1 MTYFL
6 IVIRQIAQF
15 ILFAGIGVIA
25 AKTKIITRENIGMLS
40 KLVVRIALP
49 LYIFT
54 NTINGATRGDL
65 LDSWVVILLTVVLY
79 AVAYVTAAGLAKA
92 FRLEGN
98 RKQVFKAC
106 TMFGNIGFMGIPIV
120 ASLFPETAMLYV
132 ALFTIPDQ
140 LILWTVGVVLTSPVE
155 GKHAVARNAK
165 TVGKKMLNPMNFAI
179 LLAVLLV
186 LLNAHLPETLGTSF
200 TRVGQMATPLAMI
213 YLGAMFCFI
222 DIPQYL
228 RRPEF
233 YVEAVVKM
241 VAVPV
246 LFYLLLH
253 ALPGI
258 REDIAVTLSVLL
270 AMPTMTT
277 IAMQAEIQRS
287 DADYSSGMVF
297 MTTLLSIVTIP
308 AVCLLIGH
316 L

>member
-25 AKTKIITRENIGMLS
+25 AKTNIITRENIGMLS

-65 LDSWVVILLTVVLY
+65 PDSWVVILLTVVLY

-155 GKHAVARNAK
+155 GKHAVALNAK

>member
-1 MTYFL
+1 
-6 IVIRQIAQF
+6 
-15 ILFAGIGVIA
+15 
-25 AKTKIITRENIGMLS
+25 
-40 KLVVRIALP
+40 
-49 LYIFT
+49 
-54 NTINGATRGDL
+54 
-65 LDSWVVILLTVVLY
+65 
-79 AVAYVTAAGLAKA
+79 
-92 FRLEGN
+92 
-98 RKQVFKAC
+98 
-106 TMFGNIGFMGIPIV
+106 
-120 ASLFPETAMLYV
+120 
-132 ALFTIPDQ
+132 
-140 LILWTVGVVLTSPVE
+140 
-155 GKHAVARNAK
+155 
-165 TVGKKMLNPMNFAI
+165 
-179 LLAVLLV
+179 
-186 LLNAHLPETLGTSF
+186 
-200 TRVGQMATPLAMI
+200 MI

-277 IAMQAEIQRS
+277 IAMQAEIQHS
-287 DADYSSGMVF
+287 DSDYSSGMVF
-297 MTTLLSIVTIP
+297 MTTLLSILTIP

>member
-15 ILFAGIGVIA
+15 ILFAGIGVLA
-25 AKTKIITRENIGMLS
+25 AKTKIITRETIGVLS

-49 LYIFT
+49 FYIFT

-65 LDSWVVILLTVVLY
+65 LESWVVILLTVLLY
-79 AVAYVTAAGLAKA
+79 VVAYVTAAGLAKS

-120 ASLFPETAMLYV
+120 ASLFPDTAMLYV

-140 LILWTVGVVLTSPVE
+140 LILWTVGVILTSPVE
-155 GKHAVARNAK
+155 GKHALTLNAK

-186 LLNAHLPETLGTSF
+186 LLDAKLPDLLNTSF
-200 TRVGQMATPLAMI
+200 TRIGQMATPLAMI

-241 VAVPV
+241 LAVPV
-246 LFYLLLH
+246 LFYLLLR

-258 REDIAVTLSVLL
+258 REDIAVTLSVIL

-277 IAMQAEIQRS
+277 ITMQAEIQHS

-297 MTTLLSIVTIP
+297 MTTLLSVLTIP
-308 AVCLLIGH
+308 MVCLIIGH

>member
-1 MTYFL
+1 M
-6 IVIRQIAQF
+6 
-15 ILFAGIGVIA
+15 
-25 AKTKIITRENIGMLS
+25 
-40 KLVVRIALP
+40 AL
-49 LYIFT
+49 
-54 NTINGATRGDL
+54 
-65 LDSWVVILLTVVLY
+65 
-79 AVAYVTAAGLAKA
+79 
-92 FRLEGN
+92 
-98 RKQVFKAC
+98 
-106 TMFGNIGFMGIPIV
+106 
-120 ASLFPETAMLYV
+120 
-132 ALFTIPDQ
+132 
-140 LILWTVGVVLTSPVE
+140 
-155 GKHAVARNAK
+155 NAK

-228 RRPEF
+228 RRPEL

-253 ALPGI
+253 ALPGL

-297 MTTLLSIVTIP
+297 MTTLLSILTIP

>member
-1 MTYFL
+1 MSVFTRRFSEGFGTQYTTEEK
-6 IVIRQIAQF
+6 V
-15 ILFAGIGVIA
+15 
-25 AKTKIITRENIGMLS
+25 KT
-40 KLVVRIALP
+40 VVR
-49 LYIFT
+49 
-54 NTINGATRGDL
+54 
-65 LDSWVVILLTVVLY
+65 
-79 AVAYVTAAGLAKA
+79 AV
-92 FRLEGN
+92 
-98 RKQVFKAC
+98 
-106 TMFGNIGFMGIPIV
+106 
-120 ASLFPETAMLYV
+120 
-132 ALFTIPDQ
+132 
-140 LILWTVGVVLTSPVE
+140 VGVVPLVLYSVMTSKFIRRTFHSITMRE
-155 GKHAVARNAK
+155 ADTIRVARIGDSDN
-165 TVGKKMLNPMNFAI
+165 V
-179 LLAVLLV
+179 
-186 LLNAHLPETLGTSF
+186 
-200 TRVGQMATPLAMI
+200 RVGQMATPLAMI

>member
-25 AKTKIITRENIGMLS
+25 AKTNIITRENIGMLS

-79 AVAYVTAAGLAKA
+79 AVVYVTAAGLAKA

-155 GKHAVARNAK
+155 GKHAVALNAK